1 MRAARLSN
9 PVSWSCVARW
19 WLSDS
24 ARASAVIVRD
34 SRAASTASSTAT
46 RLVRT
51 TVSREPLTGI
61 AVARIAG
68 ENVRMRSGVAR
79 PPRRARH
86 RVRAGRMAPIDR
98 CVEAAASP

>member
-24 ARASAVIVRD
+24 ARASAVIVQD

-46 RLVRT
+46 RLVLT

-68 ENVRMRSGVAR
+68 ENVSVTR